1 MSKSKR
7 SNGFGGVLPVGRLN
21 HLMLAALGRGDSVA
35 EWRRYLDLLGTNA
48 ADEGERRLYPLAAQ
62 HLPEG
67 ALSREELAPL
77 RAQGRAA
84 FVRREILFVSAGDI
98 DDLLNRAGVRAA
110 LLKGLALQIR
120 VYGERT
126 MRASS
131 DIDLYVAVS
140 DLEACL
146 KAVAAAG
153 WMRTEARPRTGDAAI
168 IASTQTRLT
177 FQMPS
182 GTQVDIHWCPRQ
194 SLEFDRQLVDQF
206 TDDLNERSYRGRSWR
221 IPSDLWLLFE
231 TIEHG
236 MAWNEVTPIRW
247 LADAVQLLD
256 RDDVD
261 LDWDRLCHLVE
272 RTHLNLSFATA
283 LSVMRRYTDRVPQ
296 VAIDRLAATRP
307 GLLERLYT
315 RCRLMPPPAPFYGLL
330 LSGSHLLLRAPGGW
344 SQRIARWPGYY
355 RSSALKCLSWPDVGK
370 RAVEKLSGAA

>member
-1 MSKSKR
+1 MPKPSN
-7 SNGFGGVLPVGRLN
+7 SNGYGGVLPAGRL
-21 HLMLAALGRGDSVA
+21 HPLVRAALGRGDSVA
-35 EWRRYLDLLGTNA
+35 EWRRYLELLGTDA

-62 HLPEG
+62 HLPERT
-67 ALSREELAPL
+67 LSREELAPL
-77 RAQGRAA
+77 RAQRRAA
-84 FVRREILFVSAGDI
+84 FVRGEILFAAAEEI
-98 DDLLNRAGVRAA
+98 EDLLSRAGVRAA

-120 VYGERT
+120 VYGEQIV
-126 MRASS
+126 RASS
-131 DIDLYVAVS
+131 DIDLYVTVS
-140 DLEACL
+140 ELAACL
-146 KAVAAAG
+146 DAVASAG

-194 SLEFDRQLVDQF
+194 PLEFDRQLVAEF
-206 TDDLNERSYRGRSWR
+206 TDDLTERSYRGRSWR

-236 MAWNEVTPIRW
+236 LAWNEVTPIRW

-272 RTHLNLSFATA
+272 RTHLRLSFATA
-283 LSVMRRYTDRVPQ
+283 LSVMRHYTDHVPQ
-296 VAIDRLAATRP
+296 VAIDRLVATPP

-315 RCRLMPPPAPFYGLL
+315 RCRLMPPPAPFYGLM
-330 LSGSHLLLRAPGGW
+330 LSGSHLLLRGPGGW